1 MQIRHLKSI
10 VPAGESPARISAI
23 AWSLNNQ
30 KLAVAG
36 SDRVITLYDETGERK
51 DRFSTKPADPKS
63 SKPYYICSLA
73 FSPDSTK
80 LAVAQSDCV
89 VFVYKLG
96 LDWGEK
102 KSICN
107 KLIQTAEITCLAWP
121 REQPNAVVFG
131 MTDGKVRVGNLKT
144 NKAATLY
151 QTESCVVSVS
161 SSLDGNAVITGH
173 LDGTI
178 NRFFFDDGVTGASQG
193 KFTTHTCV
201 PNAIAW
207 GEHVVAA
214 GNDKCVVFYDT
225 NGRVLQDFDYSRDEE
240 EQEFTVIEFS
250 PSGQSVVV
258 GSFNRF
264 HVYNYST
271 SKRAW
276 EEAPLK
282 VIENFYT
289 VTGLAWKPDG
299 SRLIAGNMCG
309 AVEMFDCCLRRSRYK
324 GKFEFTYVSPS
335 QVIVKRLSTG
345 SRIVLKSHYG
355 YEIQKVNI
363 FQDQFL
369 IANTPDTLLM
379 GDLASCKLSEIPWT
393 GVGNEKFHFD
403 NPNVCLVFNAGELSL
418 VEYGVNEILGS
429 CRTEHMNPH
438 LISVRLNERK
448 SDKDVKRIAY
458 LVDLQTIHVMDLV
471 SGLNLAAI
479 GHDARIDWLELS
491 GKANKLL
498 FRDRNQQ
505 LHLYDLTTQ
514 TRTTL
519 LHYCTYVQWVPNSD
533 VVVAQS
539 RNNLCI
545 WYAIDSP
552 ERVTMFPIKGDVE
565 DIERESGKTEVVV
578 DEGVNTVSYTLDES
592 LIEFGTALEDKDY
605 DRAIVLLET
614 LDSTPES
621 LAMWK
626 SLSGVALKDEKIA
639 VAQRCFAALGDVAMA
654 RYLANIG
661 EKVERM
667 EGDSSYLIRAR
678 LAVLDKQF
686 NVAENIFLEHGKV
699 DECMA
704 MYQEMHKWDKS
715 IKVAEFKNHGD
726 LDHMK
731 RNYFQWLIDS
741 GQEDK
746 AGELKEE
753 EGEVVSAIN
762 LYLKGG
768 LPARAAFLLNK
779 SGLNQVDIMERVAS
793 SLFKSGLFEKAGELF
808 EKLDSCDRAM
818 DAYKRGKAFRA
829 AVELSRVMY
838 PHQVVVL
845 EEQWGDHLVS
855 QKQMDAAINH
865 YIEAGK
871 SFKAIEAAIA
881 AKQWKKAV
889 GIVDCLDPPESGKP
903 YFLELAQHFASI
915 SDYSLAEK
923 YYVAARK
930 PQEAVDMYTKANKWE
945 KAHSLATTYMN
956 PDEVAYLYISQAKD
970 MEAAGKLKEAEKLYL
985 TVREPDLA
993 INMYKNH
1000 KHYDQMIRLVTSYH
1014 KDLLTETHLYLGK
1027 TLETEGNFKQAEHH
1041 YVEGKDWK
1049 SAINMYCANN
1059 LYEDAYRVAKSH
1071 GGSNSTKQVAYLWA
1085 RSLGGESAVKLLTKF
1100 GLLEAAID
1108 FATENGAFEFAFE
1121 LSRFAD
1127 KFKLSDIHYKHAM
1140 FLEDEGKFKE
1150 AESAFIL
1157 AGKPKEAI
1165 LMYIHT
1171 ENWTEAL
1178 HVAET
1183 YEPNSAPE
1191 VLISQAKVS
1200 FDRKDYSSTETL
1212 MLRAQRPDLV
1222 IKLYKDNDMWKEC
1235 LQFAKQYVP
1244 NRVSDLHEEYNK
1256 ILTNRANSSG
1266 GKEEILQSI
1275 RVLEQQKDFARAID
1289 LYLKFNVPQVTDV
1302 EFLEQ
1307 VWEKAAE
1314 LAIKFVPDRGQEV
1327 VTTVCTRLI
1336 GIKKFEQAAEFYMS
1350 IEMYR
1355 DAIDCYARVGQW
1367 EKAKE
1372 VVNIAPRFGEYL
1384 ETTYISHL
1392 KNQQNADALV
1402 NVDATAGLDLFA
1414 QRGDWDKC
1422 LDKASSLGPEILHK
1436 YLTIYTVNLIKEEK
1450 YEVAAQSI
1458 VKYGVQHSST
1468 NLDVY
1473 LRLTREILHS
1483 GSPPGLAA
1491 IRELLYKL
1499 ITASPNVNPTFHK
1512 YLFISHI
1519 LTLRNYCTKKRE
1531 LYYLAARQSIS
1542 LLRYIGEIPPD
1553 RAFYE
1558 AGHFSKLAGINNMAF
1573 VCWNRYLDISDAIE
1587 EGDASL
1593 LENADFVNTDVP
1605 FDVELPSENSNEK
1618 QRDTVR
1624 DWVLQVSLDQ
1634 KIKQEIDRRNCDDCG
1649 TRIYDASLSCFN
1661 CKTVSEPCIITG
1673 YPITRNKVKCNSCGK
1688 CANKDDW
1695 NKFTMIE
1702 HVCPWCGT
1710 NQQPVFL

>member
-1 MQIRHLKSI
+1 MQIRHIKSI
-10 VPAGESPARISAI
+10 VPATEGLARVAAI
-23 AWSLNNQ
+23 AWSPNNQ

-36 SDRVITLYDETGERK
+36 SDKVITLYDETGERK

-63 SKPYYICSLA
+63 SKYYICTLA

-96 LDWGEK
+96 LEWGEK

-107 KLIQTAEITCLAWP
+107 KLIQTTEITCLTWP
-121 REQPNAVVFG
+121 REQSNAVVFG
-131 MTDGKVRVGNLKT
+131 MIVGK
-144 NKAATLY
+144 
-151 QTESCVVSVS
+151 
-161 SSLDGNAVITGH
+161 
-173 LDGTI
+173 
-178 NRFFFDDGVTGASQG
+178 ASQG
-193 KFTTHTCV
+193 KFTTHSSV
-201 PNAIAW
+201 PNTIAW
-207 GEHVVAA
+207 GQHIVAA
-214 GNDKCVVFYDT
+214 GTDKCVAFYGQD
-225 NGRVLQDFDYSRDEE
+225 GRVIQDFDYSRDDD
-240 EQEFTVIEFS
+240 EQEFTVCEMS
-250 PSGQSVVV
+250 PSGQTVVV
-258 GSFNRF
+258 GSFDRL
-264 HVYNYST
+264 HVYNYSL
-271 SKRAW
+271 SKRTW

-289 VTGLAWKPDG
+289 ITGLAWKPDG

-309 AVEMFDCCLRRSRYK
+309 ALEMFDCCLKRTRYK

-335 QVIVKRLSTG
+335 QVIVKRLSTVKFDAG

-379 GDLASCKLSEIPWT
+379 GDLASCKLSEIPWST
-393 GVGNEKFHFD
+393 GGMGNEKFHFD
-403 NPNVCLVFNAGELSL
+403 NPNVCMVFNAGELSL

-438 LISVRLNERK
+438 LISVRLNERRPEGVDPN
-448 SDKDVKRIAY
+448 SQPEIKRIAY
-458 LVDLQTIHVMDLV
+458 LIDLQTINILDLV
-471 SGLNLAAI
+471 SGLTVASI
-479 GHDARIDWLELS
+479 SHDAKIDWLELS

-498 FRDRNQQ
+498 FRDQRQQ
-505 LHLYDLTTQ
+505 LHLYDLVLQ
-514 TRTTL
+514 NRTTL
-519 LHYCTYVQWVPNSD
+519 LHFCSYVQWVPNSD

-545 WYAIDSP
+545 WYAIESP
-552 ERVTMFPIKGDVE
+552 ERVTIFPIKGDVE
-565 DIERESGKTEVVV
+565 DIERENGKTEVIV

-592 LIEFGTALEDKDY
+592 LIEFGTALDDKDY
-605 DRAIVLLET
+605 ERAIVLLET
-614 LDSTPES
+614 LDDTPES
-621 LAMWK
+621 FAMWK
-626 SLSGVALKDEKIA
+626 ALSAVALQDEKIL
-639 VAQRCFAALGDVAMA
+639 VAQRCFAAMGDVAMA
-654 RYLANIG
+654 KYLAKVDVSEG
-661 EKVERM
+661 ESAYMV
-667 EGDSSYLIRAR
+667 RAR

-686 NVAENIFLEHGKV
+686 NLAESIFLEHGKI

-715 IKVAEFKNHGD
+715 IKVAELKNHPD

-731 RNYFQWLIDS
+731 KNYLQWLIDS

-746 AGELKEE
+746 AGELKED
-753 EGEVVSAIN
+753 EGEFLAAIN

-768 LPARAAFLLNK
+768 MPARAAFLLNK
-779 SGLNQVDIMERVAS
+779 SNISQVDIIERVAS
-793 SLFKSGLFEKAGELF
+793 ALFKSGLFEKAGELF
-808 EKLDSCDRAM
+808 EKLESYDRAL

-829 AVELSRVMY
+829 AVELCRVMH
-838 PHQVVVL
+838 PQQVVIL

-889 GIVDCLDPPESGKP
+889 GIIDCLDPPESGKP
-903 YFLELAQHFASI
+903 YFMELAKHFDSVGE
-915 SDYSLAEK
+915 YTLAEK

-956 PDEVAYLYISQAKD
+956 SEEVAYLYISQAKE
-970 MEAAGKLKEAEKLYL
+970 MEAHGKLKEAEKLYL
-985 TVREPDLA
+985 TVKEPDLA

-1027 TLETEGNFKQAEHH
+1027 TLETEGNYKQAEHH

-1049 SAINMYCANN
+1049 SAVNMYCANN
-1059 LYEDAYRVAKSH
+1059 LYEDAYRVAKNH

-1085 RSLGGESAVKLLTKF
+1085 RSLGGESAVKLLSKF

-1108 FATENGAFEFAFE
+1108 FATENAAFDFAFE
-1121 LSRFAD
+1121 LT
-1127 KFKLSDIHYKHAM
+1127 M

-1171 ENWTEAL
+1171 ENWAEAL
-1178 HVAET
+1178 QVAEI
-1183 YEPNSAPE
+1183 YEPASAPE

-1200 FDRKDYSSTETL
+1200 FDRKDYNATETL

-1222 IKLYKDNDMWKEC
+1222 LKLYKDSDMWKEC
-1235 LQFAKQYVP
+1235 LQFAKQYLP
-1244 NRVSDLHEEYNK
+1244 ARVAELHDEYNR
-1256 ILTNRANSSG
+1256 ILTSRANSSG
-1266 GKEEILQSI
+1266 GKDEILQSI
-1275 RVLEQQKDFARAID
+1275 RALEQQKDFSRAID
-1289 LYLKFNVPQVTDV
+1289 MYLKFNVPQVTDID
-1302 EFLEQ
+1302 FLEQ

-1314 LAIKFVPDRGQEV
+1314 LAIKFVPERGHEV
-1327 VTTVCTRLI
+1327 VTLVCSRLV
-1336 GIKKFEQAAEFYMS
+1336 GIKKYEQAAEFYLS
-1350 IEMYR
+1350 IEMHR
-1355 DAIDCYARVGQW
+1355 DAIDCFARVGLW
-1367 EKAKE
+1367 DRAKE
-1372 VVNIAPRFGEYL
+1372 VVTLAPRFGEYL

-1402 NVDATAGLDLFA
+1402 NVDATAGLDLFV
-1414 QRGDWDKC
+1414 QRGEWEKC
-1422 LDKASSLGPEILHK
+1422 LEKASAVSQDMLNK
-1436 YLTIYTVNLIKEEK
+1436 YLILYAVSLIKEEK
-1450 YEVAAQSI
+1450 YEHAAQTI
-1458 VKYGVQHSST
+1458 VKYGVSESST
-1468 NLDVY
+1468 SLDVY

-1483 GSPPGLAA
+1483 GTQAGISA

-1499 ITASPNVNPTFHK
+1499 VSASPNINSQFPK
-1512 YLFISHI
+1512 YLLMAHL
-1519 LTLRNYCTKKRE
+1519 LTLRNYCSKKRE
-1531 LYYLAARQSIS
+1531 LVYLAAKQSIS
-1542 LLRYIGEIPPD
+1542 MLRYIGEIPPD
-1553 RAFYE
+1553 KAFYE
-1558 AGHFSKLAGINNMAF
+1558 AGFYSKLAGINNMAF

-1593 LENADFVNTDVP
+1593 LENSDFVNTDVP
-1605 FDVELPSENSNEK
+1605 FDVELPTENSN
-1618 QRDTVR
+1618 VR
-1624 DWVLQVSLDQ
+1624 FNARNVSNLTNVNR
-1634 KIKQEIDRRNCDDCG
+1634 KNSGTAFVIGSFKFRLIKR
-1649 TRIYDASLSCFN
+1649 
-1661 CKTVSEPCIITG
+1661 
-1673 YPITRNKVKCNSCGK
+1673 
-1688 CANKDDW
+1688 
-1695 NKFTMIE
+1695 
-1702 HVCPWCGT
+1702 
-1710 NQQPVFL
+1710 